1 MLEDDDFADGHSAAC
16 GGGVVDEH
24 HFEGVPE
31 DVEVFLGE
39 AGARSETRHDEA
51 VGLVESVRDGV
62 LATHGAFFFLILR
75 VRDGHAG
82 DGVALGINR
91 VNRAGE
97 GELDRSANLSARQL
111 SSRKDC
117 TKGSHI
123 EEGLAH
129 QSRTFNLFVDRLLCV
144 FIFLLCSG
152 WRLFAVFYFLV
163 LQVFTDLLDDF
174 IEDSFFT
181 DEDVVAGHRLPICQ
195 SLGELDAVADFALEA
210 DVGDE
215 AVSGLGVDAGEV
227 AGVGVSVGVA
237 VEDVE
242 EEDEVVTVLD
252 GVRHDGVLCLF
263 KVLMSLGH

>member
-24 HFEGVPE
+24 HFEGIPE

-181 DEDVVAGHRLPICQ
+181 DEDVIARFTG
-195 SLGELDAVADFALEA
+195 LGKLDAVTDFALEA
-210 DVGDE
+210 NVRDKALVG
-215 AVSGLGVDAGEV
+215 VRVKTGEV
-227 AGVGVSVGVA
+227 AGIGVA
-237 VEDVE
+237 VGVTIEDIE

>member
-1 MLEDDDFADGHSAAC
+1 MLEDDEATDGHGAA
-16 GGGVVDEH
+16 GGGGIVDEH
-24 HFEGVPE
+24 HLDGVPE
-31 DVEVFLGE
+31 DVEVFLGK
-39 AGARSETRHDEA
+39 AGACGEGGDDEA
-51 VGLVESVRDGV
+51 VGGIEAVGDGV
-62 LATHGAFFFLILR
+62 LTAHGAFFFLILR

-181 DEDVVAGHRLPICQ
+181 DEDVVTGLAV
-195 SLGELDAVADFALEA
+195 LGELDAITNLALEA
-210 DVGDE
+210 DIGDE
-215 AVSGLGVDAGEV
+215 ALVGVRVDAWHIV
-227 AGVGVSVGVA
+227 SVGVTVGVA